1 MLKQYVWLL
10 GLVLCA
16 CGQSPISK
24 TAAVTNG
31 DLVLGIVP
39 LEGGESEKDQRYRL
53 LVCKALPEYSV
64 QALTDKSVCR
74 SALLTQDG
82 EEVDL
87 VGNKLDEAHKDIVH
101 LPVKAAAEER
111 VLETVLRHSLEEA
124 SATATTLVGLFG
136 GGATLIG
143 VVATLDGFP
152 PGIVMAGLGVGLVGL
167 SVYSGIKSYQ
177 ERKFRKERMARI
189 GDEGKRT
196 VPKPTEVGLF
206 SSNIY
211 GHGDTLANKH
221 LHNITSYD
229 IHDMASLEQKE
240 DLRAI
245 VVAMAR
251 FYRLRVNEAALQF

>member
-39 LEGGESEKDQRYRL
+39 LEDGESEKDQRYRL

-101 LPVKAAAEER
+101 LPVKAAAEAR
-111 VLETVLRHSLEEA
+111 VLEPVVPLYTDTALAISLLGTVSGM
-124 SATATTLVGLFG
+124 SIV
-136 GGATLIG
+136 IG
-143 VVATLDGFP
+143 VAGMLDGYKLAG
-152 PGIVMAGLGVGLVGL
+152 GIAVGIGVGLIGL
-167 SVYSGIKSYQ
+167 LVYAGIESYQ
-177 ERKFRKERMARI
+177 DHKSRKERMARI
-189 GDEGKRT
+189 GDKGKRT
-196 VPKPTEVGLF
+196 VPKSISSGLF
-206 SSNIY
+206 SGSIY

-221 LHNITSYD
+221 FHDITSYD
-229 IHDMASLEQKE
+229 IHDIASLEQKE
-240 DLRAI
+240 DLRAV

-251 FYRLRVNEAALQF
+251 SYRLKVNESSLQF